1 MTDEERVKYELELD
15 RLRYQRELAAEQAEE
30 QSKQKQAKMGWGI
43 FLIALL
49 LSLVADAIELF
60 TLGTIGWLVGLF
72 IDLILFLML
81 GFTAAGRKQFKKWIW
96 GPLIEKIPFLNTIPF
111 IRAGFLIWSF
121 VSSRS
126 QLVQKVGTAAKI
138 L

>member
-15 RLRYQRELAAEQAEE
+15 RLRDRQAQEAGQAEQ
-30 QSKQKQAKMGWGI
+30 QSKQKQAKMGWGV

-49 LSLVADAIELF
+49 LSLLADAVELF

-96 GPLIEKIPFLNTIPF
+96 GPLIEKIPFLNALPF
-111 IRAGFLIWSF
+111 LRAAFLIWSF
-121 VSSRS
+121 VASRS
-126 QLVQKVGTAAKI
+126 QLVQKAGAAVKI